1 MISEREKHITRLFLK
16 MCSIQKVMESR
27 LNFSLDLISTIHKVS
42 NTALKELREEYSL
55 NSYIERI
62 TPIIIQQFSIEE
74 MQEAI
79 KFYSSGAGRK
89 MIDSQFL
96 LKIDEEGL
104 KMDKEIAEKF
114 ALADEE
120 S

>member
-1 MISEREKHITRLFLK
+1 MTSKREIYITKLFLK

-27 LNFSLDLISTIHKVS
+27 LNFSLDLIANIHKVPDA
-42 NTALKELREEYSL
+42 ALKELKEEYSL
-55 NSYIERI
+55 DSYIERI
-62 TPIIIQQFSIEE
+62 TPIIAQQFSIEE

-79 KFYSSGAGRK
+79 KFYSSGVGRK
-89 MIDSQFL
+89 MIDPKFL

-114 ALADEE
+114 ALSDE
-120 S
+120 

>member
-1 MISEREKHITRLFLK
+1 MISAREKYTTKLFLK
-16 MCSIQKVMESR
+16 MCAIHKVMESR
-27 LNFSLDLISTIHKVS
+27 LNFSLDLIATIHKVPDA
-42 NTALKELREEYSL
+42 ALKELKEEYSL

-62 TPIIIQQFSIEE
+62 TPLIIEQFSIEE

-79 KFYSSGAGRK
+79 KFYSSGVGRK
-89 MIDSQFL
+89 MIDPKFL

-114 ALADEE
+114 ALADEKF
-120 S
+120 